1 MSHTNLNARYA
12 RAICAKSIKQPQ
24 QSLKLLDSIQQIQNN
39 AAPSDLRLYS
49 GFLTIGVHSRARA
62 LQGLRASLK
71 GVACLVAIVIGIA
84 MSMPMAVAPAAQ
96 IVPIKSVKQY
106 AKEKTTNSKQWSC
119 LSKLWGKESAW
130 NHLADNPHSTAFGI
144 PQILGLTTHDPY
156 KQIDLGIKYI
166 KHRYNT
172 PCKAWVFHKR
182 KGYY

>member
-1 MSHTNLNARYA
+1 MNHISTNAQFA
-12 RAICAKSIKQPQ
+12 VKKCAKSTQPI
-24 QSLKLLDSIQQIQNN
+24 QSYLKAKVSTPQIQSNS
-39 AAPSDLRLYS
+39 PRRLTCDYINVLGRS
-49 GFLTIGVHSRARA
+49 GTLRARA

-96 IVPIKSVKQY
+96 QMPIKQY
-106 AKEKTTNSKQWSC
+106 AKLKVTTGKQWIC

-144 PQILGLTTHDPY
+144 PQILGLTTKNPY
-156 KQIDLGIKYI
+156 KQVDLGIKYI

-172 PCKAWVFHKR
+172 PCKAWVFHQR